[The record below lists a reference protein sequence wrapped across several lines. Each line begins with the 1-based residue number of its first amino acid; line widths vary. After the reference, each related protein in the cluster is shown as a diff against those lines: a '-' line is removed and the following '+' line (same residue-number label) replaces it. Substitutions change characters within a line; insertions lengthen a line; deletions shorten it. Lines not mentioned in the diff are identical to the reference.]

1 MDTAKIAKTTC
12 IAFSITFILSL
23 TSYWGLNLI
32 LQSQEIYYLGI
43 ATLALLFPFLLSIA
57 YVMAVTANHAL
68 EKGIIRL
75 RDQEESKWQ
84 TAEDKLT

>member
-1 MDTAKIAKTTC
+1 MDTAKIAKITC

-57 YVMAVTANHAL
+57 YVMVVTANHAL

-75 RDQEESKWQ
+75 RDQEESKCQ